1 MGKNRH
7 KPKQRNFLGKIILYV
22 FIIPI
27 VCAFL
32 VYMNSFITRKWKGIG
47 RFTRVF
53 VEESGVR
60 IESFD
65 TRLKTGILFRLP
77 GELEIMTL
85 GGNGRWKINAMKQL
99 ESKYGAD
106 WARDSIADY
115 LGISVTGGAKMGIT
129 DEIAWK
135 RLKNAGHQQ
144 ELEMNRE
151 ADMIREI
158 KDVDSEI
165 YFVLGSNW
173 PVYAGKWFLTTD
185 LAAQD
190 TRITIVNTTDTDGL
204 GSHAARAAES
214 AGLKVVMIINEEIGA
229 EGCTVSGNSGENKKM
244 TAIWMMDVYRCKWNE
259 DGTLDSGDYTLRL
272 GSDYRKWWLGEN

>member
-22 FIIPI
+22 FIIQI

-65 TRLKTGILFRLP
+65 PRLKTGILFRLP

-144 ELEMNRE
+144 E
-151 ADMIREI
+151 
-158 KDVDSEI
+158 
-165 YFVLGSNW
+165 
-173 PVYAGKWFLTTD
+173 
-185 LAAQD
+185 
-190 TRITIVNTTDTDGL
+190 
-204 GSHAARAAES
+204 
-214 AGLKVVMIINEEIGA
+214 VVMIINEEIGA